1 MMKLKVPVIFAVGA
15 CAAMHA
21 SMASAVEL
29 NYGEIEAQL
38 RTNLSFGAAIRT
50 EAADPRLI
58 GKLNLNPNL
67 CGPSDC
73 ISFTG
78 DASQNE
84 KLVKAPG
91 AFFGANKDQGDLN
104 YSQWDPVAAVTKLK
118 EEAVV
123 HWGDYSLK
131 VGGLA
136 YFDLVNYDRDDR
148 HPDTT
153 FQPASSPR
161 SSAVSRQ
168 LARDWQLTDA
178 FVSGH
183 FTVADQELSASVGYQ
198 HIRWG
203 ESMFIALNSLS
214 QVNPPSAVLLHQ
226 PGTAI
231 SDVFRPTPSVLL
243 ATQLSDDLSLELL
256 YELGWTPAAP
266 DPGGSFFSS
275 LNILKSDFADL
286 SLGAFHVDPKRIGRL
301 PPPGDLISETS
312 LSIRVLDEHYG
323 RPRNSGQFGGKIAFN
338 AENLNGGTAFEFV
351 ALNYHS
357 QLPYVS
363 AISTQQSCMHAAN
376 SFASAFLACNGF
388 IGLNPASGK
397 EPLPLDTAK
406 LFLDYPENI
415 QMYGFSFNTNVGK
428 WSVAGEY
435 SVRPNLPLQIH
446 VSDLF
451 FAAIQPSFPQQDLK
465 LGLDATTIAQTVTDL
480 GNVIGGIS
488 AQNPQQI
495 LQMATGALNNLPA
508 ILGVVGAGTVTI
520 PGARSAAPDYVSR
533 YRGITIQPNQMI
545 RGYERFTVDQLD
557 ITGLRA
563 ISSSDNP
570 FGADQ
575 ILLLTEIGFTHV
587 WGMPSRNELQFEGG
601 DSNGSHASPGADG
614 TGNKGVADTRRLNPT
629 QQTSGFAT
637 SFSWGYRLLARFEYD
652 NLIWGLNFKPWL
664 MWGHDVSGIA
674 PLPIQNFIAGTK
686 QYVVG
691 TEVEYGQHWAGQMFY
706 QGSAGGGTANTMS
719 DRDIIGFAVSYAF

>member
-1 MMKLKVPVIFAVGA
+1 MTLKNSVKSVITAYGLIHAGA
-15 CAAMHA
+15 
-21 SMASAVEL
+21 ASA
-29 NYGEIEAQL
+29 IEFSIGDAEGRI
-38 RTNLSFGAAIRT
+38 RTDISFGAAFRT
-50 EAADPRLI
+50 EKPDPKLI

-78 DASQNE
+78 DASENQ
-84 KLVKAPG
+84 KLVDAPG
-91 AFFGANKDQGDLN
+91 AFFGANKDQGNLN
-104 YSQWDPVAAVTKLK
+104 YSQWDPVAAVTKLR
-118 EEAVV
+118 EELVV

-136 YFDLVNYDRDDR
+136 YFDYVNYDFTDR

-153 FQPASSPR
+153 YQSASSPR
-161 SSAVSRQ
+161 NSAVSRQ
-168 LARDWQLTDA
+168 LGRDVLLTDA
-178 FVSGH
+178 FVTGH
-183 FTVADQELSASVGYQ
+183 FNAADHDFSVSAGYQ

-231 SDVFRPTPSVLL
+231 SDVFRPTPSILV
-243 ATQLSDDLSLELL
+243 ATQLADNLSLELL
-256 YELGWTPAAP
+256 YELGWVRAEP

-301 PPPGDLISETS
+301 PAPGNLISETS
-312 LSIRVLDEHYG
+312 LSIRVLDEDYA
-323 RPRNSGQFGGKIAFN
+323 RPSNAGQFGAKIAFN

-363 AISTQQSCMHAAN
+363 VISTEESCMREST
-376 SFASAFLACNGF
+376 SFATAFLACNGF
-388 IGLNPASGK
+388 IGLNLASGK

-428 WSVAGEY
+428 WSMSGEY
-435 SVRPNLPLQIH
+435 SVRPNMPLQVN

-451 FAAIQPSFPQQDLK
+451 FAAIQPSFPKDDLPI
-465 LGLDATTIAQTVTDL
+465 GVDPTTIAQTVSSL
-480 GNVIGGIS
+480 PALIAGIS
-488 AQNPQQI
+488 TQNPEQI

-508 ILGVVGAGTVTI
+508 ILGVVVGGTATI
-520 PGARSAAPDYVSR
+520 PSARAAAPDYISA
-533 YRGITIQPNQMI
+533 YRGMTVGPNQVI
-545 RGYERFTVDQLD
+545 RGYEKYTVDQLD

-563 ISSSDNP
+563 ISASDNP

-575 ILLLTEIGFTHV
+575 ILLLTEIGFTHI
-587 WGMPSRNELQFEGG
+587 WGMPSLSRLQLEGG

-614 TGNKGVADTRRLNPT
+614 TGNGGVADTRRLNPT
-629 QQTSGFAT
+629 QQTGGFAT
-637 SFSWGYRLLARFEYD
+637 SFSWGYRILARFEYD

-674 PLPIQNFIAGTK
+674 PLPVQNFIAGTK

-691 TEVEYGQHWAGQMFY
+691 TEVEYGQHWAGQVFY
-706 QGSAGGGTANTMS
+706 QGSAGGGTVNTLS
-719 DRDIIGFAVSYAF
+719 DRDVIGFAVSYAF